1 LNPSAEPAAAL
12 GTPYWRIEE
21 PDKVTGIR
29 ELVARMW
36 MASRP
41 VAAIVRE
48 AAPWPALIIVVA
60 QLASAAGTAAI
71 ILLLNDLLSALL
83 DPGADFERLSA
94 AWPTLL
100 LLTAVFAARIGC
112 DALAAIEKAKIGP
125 KVRRRAEERLLD
137 ATLSVQLAS
146 YDNPAFYDQL
156 QRARDRGVLHLETAV
171 ETMVQSMAAFLTVAG
186 AFVGLAL
193 LHPLLPALM
202 LCVALPAAWGAVAG
216 ARTQYEGMSRT
227 VALDRQTDMYRE
239 LATCRSAAPEIRAN
253 QVQSFLRDRFGQSAK
268 AVEDYVVGVR
278 TREAKIVALGG
289 ALSALALIAAFL
301 LLGLMIR
308 SGAIAL
314 AAAGAAAVAMRSA
327 SASLGQL
334 ATSSHELFRKAL
346 YISDYQRFLDL
357 ASGQAAP
364 PARSPAPASP
374 RLIEIR
380 DLSFRYPGEDS
391 PWVLR
396 DVSLAIR
403 AGQTVALV
411 GENGSGKTTL
421 AKLIA
426 GLYEPSQGSICWDGL
441 DLRTLDPDSVADRI
455 SMVLQQPVKWPH
467 SARSNVE
474 IGRHSAGADI
484 TKLERVAGE
493 SGASDVI
500 GSLPQGWE
508 TLLSREFA
516 GGRDLSA
523 GQWQRLAVAR
533 GLYRDAPIVI
543 WDEPTAPLDA
553 RSELAAYESL
563 RRMGRD
569 RTVILIT
576 HRLTSVQGA
585 DQIFFLQRGRL
596 TEAGTHK
603 ELIEVNGDY
612 AKLFALQ
619 ASLFAA
625 AI

>member
-1 LNPSAEPAAAL
+1 LNAPTEPGAEL
-12 GTPYWRIEE
+12 GTPYWRIEA
-21 PDKVTGIR
+21 DRVTGIR
-29 ELVARMW
+29 ELAARMW

-41 VAAIVRE
+41 VIAIVRE
-48 AAPWPALIIVVA
+48 AAPWSALIIVIA

-71 ILLLNDLLSALL
+71 ILLLSDLLSALL
-83 DPGADFERLSA
+83 DPGADFARIYA

-100 LLTAVFAARIGC
+100 LLAVVFTARIGC
-112 DALAAIEKAKIGP
+112 DALAAIEKAKLAP

-171 ETMVQSMAAFLTVAG
+171 ETLVQSMAAFLTVAG
-186 AFVGLAL
+186 ALVGLAL
-193 LHPLLPALM
+193 LHPILPALM

-308 SGAIAL
+308 SGSIEL

-334 ATSSHELFRKAL
+334 ATSSHELFQKAL

-357 ASGQAAP
+357 ALRRSAP
-364 PARSPAPASP
+364 PARAPAPAFP
-374 RLIEIR
+374 KLIEIR
-380 DLSFRYPGEDS
+380 DLSFRYPGEDN

-396 DVSLAIR
+396 DVSLTVR

-426 GLYEPSQGSICWDGL
+426 GLYEPSEGSICWDGL
-441 DLRTLDPDSVADRI
+441 DLRTFDPDSVADRI

-474 IGRHSAGADI
+474 IGRHVPGGADAA
-484 TKLERVAGE
+484 KLERVAGQ
-493 SGASDVI
+493 SGASDVV

-596 TEAGTHK
+596 IEAGTHK
-603 ELIEVNGDY
+603 ELIDLNGEY

-619 ASLFAA
+619 ASLFAT